1 MVYYFNGQRQ
11 FKQNRLFTTNQRQ
24 FSRTLRERMA
34 KHSALILRKQQSFGQ
49 ISQVSLSSMMT
60 VKSGSKKLK
69 KKVQRQ
75 ADITI
80 PKRDVK
86 KQVETRFRIGNL
98 LGQMTYNLAVKVE
111 MLLKPTCANCK
122 AIE

>member
-34 KHSALILRKQQSFGQ
+34 KHSPLILRKQQSFGQ

-60 VKSGSKKLK
+60 VKSGSKKLQ

-80 PKRDVK
+80 LKRDVK

-98 LGQMTYNLAVKVE
+98 LGQMAYNLAVKIE

>member
-34 KHSALILRKQQSFGQ
+34 KHSPLILRKQQSFGQ

-60 VKSGSKKLK
+60 VKSGSKKLQ

-98 LGQMTYNLAVKVE
+98 LGQMAYNLAVKIE

>member
-1 MVYYFNGQRQ
+1 
-11 FKQNRLFTTNQRQ
+11 
-24 FSRTLRERMA
+24 
-34 KHSALILRKQQSFGQ
+34 
-49 ISQVSLSSMMT
+49 MMT
-60 VKSGSKKLK
+60 VKSGSKKLQ

-86 KQVETRFRIGNL
+86 KQVETRFRIGNR
-98 LGQMTYNLAVKVE
+98 LGQMAYNLAVKVE

>member
-34 KHSALILRKQQSFGQ
+34 KHSPLILRKQQSFGQ

-60 VKSGSKKLK
+60 VKSESKKLQ

-98 LGQMTYNLAVKVE
+98 LGQMAYNLAVKVE
-111 MLLKPTCANCK
+111 MLLKTYMRK
-122 AIE
+122 L

>member
-1 MVYYFNGQRQ
+1 MKYYFNGQRQ

-34 KHSALILRKQQSFGQ
+34 KHSPLILRKQQGFGQ

-60 VKSGSKKLK
+60 VKSGSKKVEEK
-69 KKVQRQ
+69 FHKKVQRQ

-86 KQVETRFRIGNL
+86 
-98 LGQMTYNLAVKVE
+98 
-111 MLLKPTCANCK
+111 
-122 AIE
+122 